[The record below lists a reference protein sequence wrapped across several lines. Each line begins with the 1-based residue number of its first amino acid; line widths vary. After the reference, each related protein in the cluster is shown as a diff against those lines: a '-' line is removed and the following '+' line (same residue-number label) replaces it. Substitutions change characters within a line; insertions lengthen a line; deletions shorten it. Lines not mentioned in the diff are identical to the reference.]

1 MNRFKKELRKRGLR
15 LACDYKSFPAE
26 NGIAG
31 VIVITEMLQVRIF
44 HMNTGWHY
52 YDFDSKMKAT
62 EVT

>member
-1 MNRFKKELRKRGLR
+1 MNRFKKELRKRGIR

-31 VIVITEMLQVRIF
+31 VIVKTDMLQVRIF
-44 HMNTGWHY
+44 HMLTGWHY
-52 YDFDSKMKAT
+52 YDFDTKMKAT